1 MRSDRGVCLIAVVF
15 AAVLFA
21 SFTYGQTK
29 KESRKQQVLQEEAAA
44 VVKLIPVR
52 VLDADGRPIKG
63 LKKEDFILYDNKE
76 LKIITEFEVY
86 ETGRLKGPIEKSDT
100 ALQPK
105 SLPQTN
111 RKYFILLDIQGSDE
125 VGMVNAKKAALE
137 FVETKVN
144 PGDEVCVCSFAP
156 MTGLIIQQYLTSDLE
171 KIKKGID
178 RAKEVPP
185 TPGFSSGRE
194 LDKEEDMAL
203 AKRGMA
209 TEEAFTPWPAD
220 RAVSVQGLRAH
231 ARKNA
236 DFRASMS
243 ELAKVIK
250 YIPGSKNLVYFS
262 SREPGKSVAR
272 LFAEAN
278 TPVYAINTQ
287 NWIVQRTRFSSFLPI
302 KKKHIYEEHPLKD
315 FAEASGGHYFAD
327 IKDIQTIADEIEIL
341 SGNYYVLGY
350 YIDEKWDGRFH
361 QIKVEVKKPDLKVLA
376 QDGYYNPKPFAAL
389 TDIEKQ
395 IHLYDL
401 AFADKPATP
410 VLDLQVE
417 VLCGCMMEEANAVL
431 LSKLDVD
438 QRTGIPPGM
447 TEIFIFLF
455 DKDHML
461 VAAERA
467 ELDLSAYDQK
477 SLYSYLM
484 KKLEPGEYSCRVV
497 VRDMEMGRSLVGQYS
512 FSAPE
517 PASGTLAIYS
527 PLILVPGKK
536 ADFLRF
542 SSGKQ
547 KKGEKQASL
556 IDFYPFLPQNTSPLI
571 GSIGA
576 DVKNLWALVPVSFKV
591 QEPSEVEME
600 VEMIDE
606 ASSEPIPID
615 WRIIDSHESASAV
628 DFFLVEIDLPDLE
641 SGTYSLEFTA
651 MDRQADTQASISV
664 LLTKR

>member
-1 MRSDRGVCLIAVVF
+1 MVKIVRHIGGIRFITAIF
-15 AAVLFA
+15 AAVLFVLLG
-21 SFTYGQTK
+21 FGQTK
-29 KESRKQQVLQEEAAA
+29 KESQKQQVLQEEAAA

-52 VLDADGRPIKG
+52 VLDDEGRPIKG

-76 LKIITEFEVY
+76 LKTITEFEVY
-86 ETGRLKGPIEKSDT
+86 ETGKLKGTIEEPGAVQK
-100 ALQPK
+100 AGN
-105 SLPQTN
+105 LPQTN

-156 MTGLIIQQYLTSDLE
+156 MTGLIIQQYLTSNLE
-171 KIKKGID
+171 KIRKGIE

-185 TPGFSSGRE
+185 TPGFSSGGE
-194 LDKEEDMAL
+194 LVEDENMAV
-203 AKRGMA
+203 AKRGM
-209 TEEAFTPWPAD
+209 ERGGQSISPFQGS
-220 RAVSVQGLRAH
+220 RVIGVQGLGAH
-231 ARKNA
+231 ARKGV

-262 SREPGKSVAR
+262 SREPGKTVAR

-278 TPVYAINTQ
+278 TPVYAINTR
-287 NWIVQRTRFSSFLPI
+287 NWIVQRIGFRSFLPV

-327 IKDIQTIADEIEIL
+327 IKDIQTITSEIEIL

-361 QIKVEVKKPDLKVLA
+361 QIKVEVKRPDLKVLA
-376 QDGYYNPKPFAAL
+376 QDGYYNPKPFAEL
-389 TDIEKQ
+389 TDVEKQ

-401 AFADKPATP
+401 AFADKPAAP

-417 VLCGCMMEEANAVL
+417 VLCGCMIGEANTVL
-431 LSKLDVD
+431 LSKLEVD
-438 QRTGIPPGM
+438 QRTGIPPGKA
-447 TEIFIFLF
+447 EIFIFLF
-455 DKDHML
+455 DKDHLM

-497 VRDMEMGRSLVGQYS
+497 ARDMEMGKSLVGQYS

-527 PLILVPGKK
+527 PLLLVPGKK

-542 SSGKQ
+542 SSEKQ
-547 KKGEKQASL
+547 KKEK
-556 IDFYPFLPQNTSPLI
+556 
-571 GSIGA
+571 
-576 DVKNLWALVPVSFKV
+576 KN
-591 QEPSEVEME
+591 
-600 VEMIDE
+600 
-606 ASSEPIPID
+606 
-615 WRIIDSHESASAV
+615 
-628 DFFLVEIDLPDLE
+628 
-641 SGTYSLEFTA
+641 G
-651 MDRQADTQASISV
+651 
-664 LLTKR
+664 LL

>member
-1 MRSDRGVCLIAVVF
+1 MRYIRGICFITAAF
-15 AAVLFA
+15 AIVLFA
-21 SFTYGQTK
+21 SLTFGQTK
-29 KESRKQQVLQEEAAA
+29 KESQKQQVLQEEAAA
-44 VVKLIPVR
+44 IVKLIPVR
-52 VLDADGRPIKG
+52 VLDADGRPVKG

-76 LKIITEFEVY
+76 LKTITEFEVY
-86 ETGRLKGPIEKSDT
+86 ETGKIVVSGKESSAVSQPEGP
-100 ALQPK
+100 
-105 SLPQTN
+105 PQTK

-144 PGDEVCVCSFAP
+144 SGDEVCVCSFAP
-156 MTGLIIQQYLTSDLE
+156 MTGLIIHQYLTSDLE

-220 RAVSVQGLRAH
+220 RAISVQPLRAH
-231 ARKNA
+231 ARKSA
-236 DFRASMS
+236 DFSASMS

-262 SREPGKSVAR
+262 SREPGKTVAR

-278 TPVYAINTQ
+278 TPVYAINTK
-287 NWIVQRTRFSSFLPI
+287 NWIVQSLFSLSV

-327 IKDIQTIADEIEIL
+327 IKDIQTITDEIEIL

-376 QDGYYNPKPFAAL
+376 QDGYYNPKPFAEL

-401 AFADKPATP
+401 AFADKPAAP

-417 VLCGCMMEEANAVL
+417 ALCGCMMEEANVVL
-431 LSKLDVD
+431 LSKLEVD
-438 QRTGIPPGM
+438 QQTGIPPGKA
-447 TEIFIFLF
+447 EIFIFLF
-455 DKDHML
+455 DKDHKM
-461 VAAERA
+461 VVAERA

-477 SLYSYLM
+477 PLYSYLM
-484 KKLEPGEYSCRVV
+484 KKLEPGEYECRVV

-527 PLILVPGKK
+527 PLLLAPDKK

-542 SSGKQ
+542 SSEKQ

-556 IDFYPFLPQNTSPLI
+556 IDFYPFLPQNTAPLMGI
-571 GSIGA
+571 LGF
-576 DVKNLWALVPVSFKV
+576 DVKKMWVLIPVSFKG

-600 VEMIDE
+600 IEMIDE
-606 ASSEPIPID
+606 ASSEPVPID
-615 WRIIDSHESASAV
+615 WRIIDSHELSSAV
-628 DFFLVEIDLPDLE
+628 GFFLVEIDLPDLE
-641 SGTYSLEFTA
+641 SGAYSLEFTA
-651 MDRQADTQASISV
+651 TDTNAHTMVEISTP
-664 LLTKR
+664 LIKR